1 MSEGLEKLRSIGA
14 QRIHEQTHIAHKY
27 VQALLHESFEG
38 MQKVQLL
45 GFISIMERE
54 YGVDLTPL
62 RQSAIEYFEVIQEPL
77 MEEEPSYK
85 KELLVSS
92 KNDKKKFYIFLGI
105 FVLLVVVGMFYF
117 FSQEEPSSEKMNT
130 KVSLP
135 IESSMHPAVL
145 LENNDTNKTDK
156 TAATIDNNTSNTVQI
171 RPHTLT
177 IIPKTKVWVGII
189 DLDTGKKRQKVI
201 SRPLE
206 LNASKNYLLSFG
218 HGYIDMEV
226 DDNKTSFKDP
236 QSIKF
241 LYKEGVLKKI
251 GISEFKEYNKGK
263 LW

>member
-27 VQALLHESFEG
+27 VQSLLHESFEG

-62 RQSAIEYFEVIQEPL
+62 RESAIEYFEVVQEPSI
-77 MEEEPSYK
+77 EEGPSYK

-92 KNDKKKFYIFLGI
+92 KNDNKKLYILLGI
-105 FVLLVVVGMFYF
+105 IAVIVVAAILYLN
-117 FSQEEPSSEKMNT
+117 SQEQEETSTQKIKSETAVVSEPKEQ
-130 KVSLP
+130 VSAP
-135 IESSMHPAVL
+135 
-145 LENNDTNKTDK
+145 LENNETN
-156 TAATIDNNTSNTVQI
+156 ATSSAVDENASKPEVVQQ
-171 RPHTLT
+171 HSLS
-177 IIPKTKVWVGII
+177 IIPRTKVWVGII

-201 SRPLE
+201 SEPLE
-206 LNASKNYLLSFG
+206 LNASKNYLLTFG
-218 HGYIDMEV
+218 HGYINMEV
-226 DDNKTSFKDP
+226 DGNKTTFKDP

-241 LYKEGVLKKI
+241 LYKDGTLKKI
-251 GISEFKEYNKGK
+251 GITEFKEYNKGK